1 MKLLLFLLGLLGGF
15 VLGVYAMYLKGK
27 DLTTQYLDKLLV
39 NSMLKDALKDIET
52 KKSKKVKK

>member
-1 MKLLLFLLGLLGGF
+1 
-15 VLGVYAMYLKGK
+15 MYLKGK